1 METCLSIEQ
10 EKREAIMYQRIL
22 VPVDGSA
29 TAERAL
35 QEAIKLA
42 AGKAQLRLVYVVE
55 EAYPLDAEGFA
66 FIDYAALQEAVRK
79 TGERALAQA
88 AEKARKS
95 GVTAQTA
102 LLEAS
107 GVRVASVIDDD
118 ARNWPA
124 DLLVIG
130 THGRSGLS
138 RLLLGSV
145 AEAVV
150 RGATVPVLLVRAE

>member
-1 METCLSIEQ
+1 
-10 EKREAIMYQRIL
+10 MYQRIL
-22 VPVDGSA
+22 VAVDGSG

-35 QEAIKLA
+35 QEAFKLA

-55 EAYPLDAEGFA
+55 EIYPLDTEGYA

-88 AEKARKS
+88 AEKARGS
-95 GVTAQTA
+95 GVAAETA
-102 LLEAS
+102 LLDAGGE
-107 GVRVASVIDDD
+107 RIASVIDGD
-118 ARNWPA
+118 ASKWRA
-124 DLLVIG
+124 DLIVIG

-145 AEAVV
+145 AEGVV
-150 RGATVPVLLVRAE
+150 CGAAVPVLLVRAG

>member
-1 METCLSIEQ
+1 VI
-10 EKREAIMYQRIL
+10 
-22 VPVDGSA
+22 
-29 TAERAL
+29 
-35 QEAIKLA
+35 
-42 AGKAQLRLVYVVE
+42 E

-88 AEKARKS
+88 AEKARNS

-102 LLEAS
+102 LLEAN
-107 GVRVASVIDDD
+107 GERVASVIDGE
-118 ARNWPA
+118 ALNWPA
-124 DLLVIG
+124 DLIVIG

-145 AEAVV
+145 AEDVV
-150 RGATVPVLLVRAE
+150 RGASVPVLLVRAECTQPFGKDSF